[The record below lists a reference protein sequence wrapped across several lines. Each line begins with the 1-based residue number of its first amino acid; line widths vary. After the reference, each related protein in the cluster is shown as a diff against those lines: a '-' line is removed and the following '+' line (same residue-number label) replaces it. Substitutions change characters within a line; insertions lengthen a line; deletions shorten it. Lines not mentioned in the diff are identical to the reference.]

1 MKWLSIVLSTIILSG
16 CVSSDG
22 KNATNTR
29 WLYPPMARPVRVDL
43 GKEIKIAQLTE
54 LLAQDDIPD
63 DVRAKMFFERANLY
77 DLVGLK
83 NLSRFDL
90 ERSLELNPAQSDVFN
105 MLGVYFTEIGQF
117 DSAYEAFDS
126 AIELNENNVYAKR
139 NQSIALYYGQRP
151 ELAIDPLN
159 EIKPDNIEAPFHAL
173 WVYII
178 DSELDPVKAKSD
190 LEQAY
195 SHRLP
200 NVWGWAIVSM
210 MLDGKH
216 DSDVFKTILNGTKD
230 NAVLAQRLTEAYFY
244 LAKRYQMEEKYAD
257 AIALYKLA
265 LSFNVYEYIENRYA
279 MLELEKIYHHL
290 KAEQIKQ
297 NNS

>member
-1 MKWLSIVLSTIILSG
+1 
-16 CVSSDG
+16 
-22 KNATNTR
+22 
-29 WLYPPMARPVRVDL
+29 MARPVRVDL

-63 DVRAKMFFERANLY
+63 DVRAKMFFERGNLY

-83 NLSRFDL
+83 SLSRFDL

-105 MLGVYFTEIGQF
+105 MLGVYYTEIGQY

-126 AIELNENNVYAKR
+126 AIELNKNNVYAKR
-139 NQSIALYYGQRP
+139 NQAIALYYGQRP
-151 ELAIDPLN
+151 ELAIDPLT
-159 EIKPDNIEAPFHAL
+159 EITPDNIEAPFHAL

-178 DSELDPVKAKSD
+178 ESDLDPVKAKAN

-195 SHRLP
+195 FHRLP
-200 NVWGWAIVSM
+200 NIWGWSIVSM

-230 NAVLAQRLTEAYFY
+230 NTVLAQRLTEAYFY

-257 AIALYKLA
+257 SIALYKLA

-290 KAEQIKQ
+290 KAEQKKQ
-297 NNS
+297 HINN